1 MSSRNFVFSFLL
13 FTVACAGAETDD
25 VGGGDT
31 GGSGGLGGAGGQG
44 GGAGG
49 TEPMPVGGAGGGSE
63 SGGADTGGEG
73 GVGGGVPSNCGNG
86 TLDPEEQCE
95 GSDFGELT
103 CEDFNLTSG
112 QLVCNGFCTIV
123 VSSCVAPELCND
135 GLDNDLDFA
144 TDCED
149 DDCVAAASCLD
160 SCAGSEVVFIPDFV
174 DGTFAGQPDTLV
186 SSCAPSAGQELVY
199 VVQIVEE
206 GDLAVRIDSGGDT
219 AISVR
224 QVCGDDTTEIA
235 CANNSPSGDTETLS
249 FPTVVG
255 ATYYVILESDQAND
269 FFFGEIFQP
278 QPETSCNNL
287 FDDDS
292 DGYLDCDDETN
303 CKAVSSEC
311 DPGALG
317 YGENCFS
324 HDECNAVGGD
334 PVCLGFD
341 QGFDNGYCSEFCEG
355 EGDCPGGG
363 VCMDIGLSVHGV
375 CFKSCL
381 TPNDC
386 PGGNDCVDNGS
397 GQLICDKQPEL
408 NCQDYDDNDFDGL
421 VDCEDPTAC
430 ASSFSCTPGP
440 APAGNPCQIH
450 GQCAADANDP
460 YCIDQ
465 SHEGWPGGYC
475 SQFCELDADDCPVGS
490 TCADL
495 IFFPSG
501 AGLCMKSCELSTD
514 CRPGYNCS
522 DFGFATN
529 ICVF

>member
-1 MSSRNFVFSFLL
+1 MLL
-13 FTVACAGAETDD
+13 FTAACAGGETD
-25 VGGGDT
+25 GAGGD
-31 GGSGGLGGAGGQG
+31 GSGGGGGVGGEGVAGAGGTAPTSTGGAGGGLESGGGSNAGGQG
-44 GGAGG
+44 G
-49 TEPMPVGGAGGGSE
+49 
-63 SGGADTGGEG
+63 
-73 GVGGGVPSNCGNG
+73 VGGGEPSNCGNG

-95 GSDFGELT
+95 GSDFGQLT

-112 QLVCNGFCTIV
+112 ELVCNAFCTIV

-135 GLDNDLDFA
+135 GFDNDLDFA

-149 DDCVAAASCLD
+149 DDCVDAAACTD
-160 SCAGSEVVFIPDFV
+160 SCAGSQVVFIPDFV
-174 DGTFAGQPDTLV
+174 DGSFAGQADTLS
-186 SSCAPSAGQELVY
+186 SSCAPDAGGELVY
-199 VVQIVEE
+199 VVQVVEE
-206 GDLAVRIDSGGDT
+206 GDVAVRNDT
-219 AISVR
+219 GSNVAISVR
-224 QVCGDDTTEIA
+224 QVCGDALTEIA
-235 CANNSPSGDTETLS
+235 CSTNDSLTFPS
-249 FPTVVG
+249 VVG
-255 ATYYVILESDQAND
+255 ATYYVILESYDDSD

-278 QPETSCNNL
+278 QPESFCNNL

-292 DGYLDCDDETN
+292 DGYVDCDDTTN
-303 CKAVSSEC
+303 CQAISPDC
-311 DPGALG
+311 NPGALG

-324 HDECNAVGGD
+324 HDECEAVGGD

-355 EGDCPGGG
+355 AGDCPGGPGGPG

-375 CFKSCL
+375 CFKTCL

-397 GQLICDKQPEL
+397 GQLICDKPPEL

-430 ASSFSCTPGP
+430 ASSFSCMPGP
-440 APAGNPCQIH
+440 VPSGNPCQIH
-450 GQCAADANDP
+450 SQCAADANDP

-475 SQFCELDADDCPVGS
+475 SQFCDLDADDCPVGS

-501 AGLCMKSCELSTD
+501 AGLCMKACQLTTD
-514 CRPGYNCS
+514 CRPGYSCV
-522 DFGFATN
+522 DFGFATD
-529 ICVF
+529 ICVL